1 MRLEIPGDLLAQIQ
15 AHGEA
20 HYPEEGAGFL
30 LGHAQGEVRQ
40 VSRLL
45 PLTNAREAEARRTR
59 YLIGPQDLLRGELEA
74 ERQGLELVGVFHSHP
89 DHPALPSE
97 FDRQWALPWF
107 SYLITSVRGSKAA
120 ESRSWR
126 LDEDRQGFSEEII
139 DGVRQAPG

>member
-1 MRLEIPGDLLAQIQ
+1 VKLEIPGPLLSQIQ

-30 LGHAQGEVRQ
+30 LGRAQGEVRR
-40 VSRLL
+40 VRGLL
-45 PLTNAREAEARRTR
+45 PLTNARETAARRNR
-59 YLIGPQDLLRGELEA
+59 YLIGPQDLLQGEQEA
-74 ERQGLELVGVFHSHP
+74 ERQGLELIGVFHSHP

-107 SYLITSVRGSKAA
+107 SYLITSVRASKAA

-126 LDEDRQGFSEEII
+126 LDEDRQGFTEEQI
-139 DGVRQAPG
+139 DRILASHG